1 VSETRLS
8 TRAGINRDG
17 GYSEYTTQSTDAL
30 VAIPEGVD
38 PAEAA
43 PMLCA
48 GVTLF
53 NSLRHMDAKPGEL
66 VAIQGIGG
74 LGHLGVQF
82 SKAMGFRTAAISS
95 GAAKRA
101 LAAELGAD
109 VYIDASAQDAAAEL
123 AKLGG
128 AKVIAATAPSADGL
142 GALAHGLAVNGTLL
156 LLGLVGDVPIPSG
169 ACGPRDPGTL
179 ALTRDPQASWS
190 RSARPCAAG
199 PAARRRSV
207 ASCRMSRASAH
218 GLRRAGLA
226 GDDRVRP
233 APGRQG
239 DGPALPARK
248 GAGRV
253 RAHVVCALPRRHHA
267 ARVSARKVISGS
279 RRL

>member
-30 VAIPEGVD
+30 VAIPEGID

-43 PMLCA
+43 PLLCA

-82 SKAMGFRTAAISS
+82 AKAMGFRTAAISS

-101 LAAELGAD
+101 LAAALGAD

-169 ACGPRDPGTL
+169 ACGPCGSGAL
-179 ALTRDPQASWS
+179 ALTREP
-190 RSARPCAAG
+190 
-199 PAARRRSV
+199 
-207 ASCRMSRASAH
+207 
-218 GLRRAGLA
+218 
-226 GDDRVRP
+226 
-233 APGRQG
+233 
-239 DGPALPARK
+239 
-248 GAGRV
+248 
-253 RAHVVCALPRRHHA
+253 
-267 ARVSARKVISGS
+267 
-279 RRL
+279 